1 MKWKFFKLLSGV
13 FLFVWMLCGFVS
25 CVHSYWWDD
34 GHVWAKYTFEGQ
46 VTDAEG
52 HALSGVKVSFLYNYK
67 DVHEEFF
74 CVDSLT
80 TTDEEGKYLA
90 IVVDE
95 SYWPDKHG
103 LRFTD
108 KEGAILDTFF
118 KATNLASLRG
128 GDGEWYK
135 GHSDNI
141 LNIKW
146 KK

>member
-1 MKWKFFKLLSGV
+1 MKWKFFKLLSCV

-46 VTDAEG
+46 VTDAEE
-52 HALSGVKVSFLYNYK
+52 HALSGVKVSFLYKYM
-67 DVHEEFF
+67 DAHMESLCE
-74 CVDSLT
+74 DSLT

>member
-13 FLFVWMLCGFVS
+13 FLFVWMSCGFVS

-52 HALSGVKVSFLYNYK
+52 RALSGVKVSFLYNYK
-67 DVHEEFF
+67 DKHDEFF

-80 TTDEEGKYLA
+80 TTDAEGKYLA

-95 SYWPDKHG
+95 SYWPDRHG
-103 LRFTD
+103 LRFID
-108 KEGAILDTFF
+108 QNGVELDTFF
-118 KATNLASLRG
+118 KASNLTPLRG

-141 LNIKW
+141 VNIKW
-146 KK
+146 NR

>member
-1 MKWKFFKLLSGV
+1 MSGV

-46 VTDAEG
+46 VTDAEE
-52 HALSGVKVSFLYNYK
+52 HALSGVKVSFLYKYM
-67 DVHEEFF
+67 DAHMESLCE
-74 CVDSLT
+74 DSLT